1 MNAKIIIAT
10 HKMYDMPQD
19 DIYLPVHV
27 GREGKDALPYQPD
40 NTGDNISAKNPSY
53 CELTGL
59 YWAWKN
65 LDCDYLGLAHY
76 RRHFSMKSRSFRKS
90 HTPMECVLTGD
101 ELAQLIPKYKI
112 IVPKRRNYY
121 IESLY
126 SHYAHTHYAEHLDIT
141 REIISEKYP
150 DYLESFDKVMKQTGG
165 YMFNRYIMEKSL
177 SDA

>member
-1 MNAKIIIAT
+1 
-10 HKMYDMPQD
+10 
-19 DIYLPVHV
+19 
-27 GREGKDALPYQPD
+27 
-40 NTGDNISAKNPSY
+40 
-53 CELTGL
+53 
-59 YWAWKN
+59 
-65 LDCDYLGLAHY
+65 
-76 RRHFSMKSRSFRKS
+76 
-90 HTPMECVLTGD
+90 MECVLTGD

-165 YMFNRYIMEKSL
+165 YMFNMYIMEKSL
-177 SDA
+177 SDAYCSWLFDILFVTGKTCGRQRIFLFPGKILRKSQRDHL

>member
-1 MNAKIIIAT
+1 
-10 HKMYDMPQD
+10 
-19 DIYLPVHV
+19 
-27 GREGKDALPYQPD
+27 
-40 NTGDNISAKNPSY
+40 
-53 CELTGL
+53 
-59 YWAWKN
+59 
-65 LDCDYLGLAHY
+65 
-76 RRHFSMKSRSFRKS
+76 
-90 HTPMECVLTGD
+90 MECVLTGD

-165 YMFNRYIMEKSL
+165 YMFKYVYNGKISDQTHIAAGCLTFCLNWKKRSGRQRVFLFPGKILRKSQRDHL
-177 SDA
+177 NDG

>member
-1 MNAKIIIAT
+1 
-10 HKMYDMPQD
+10 
-19 DIYLPVHV
+19 
-27 GREGKDALPYQPD
+27 
-40 NTGDNISAKNPSY
+40 
-53 CELTGL
+53 
-59 YWAWKN
+59 
-65 LDCDYLGLAHY
+65 
-76 RRHFSMKSRSFRKS
+76 
-90 HTPMECVLTGD
+90 MECVLTGD

-165 YMFNRYIMEKSL
+165 YNGKISVRRIL
-177 SDA
+177 QLAV

>member
-59 YWAWKN
+59 YWAWKIWTVII
-65 LDCDYLGLAHY
+65 LDWH
-76 RRHFSMKSRSFRKS
+76 
-90 HTPMECVLTGD
+90 
-101 ELAQLIPKYKI
+101 
-112 IVPKRRNYY
+112 
-121 IESLY
+121 
-126 SHYAHTHYAEHLDIT
+126 IT
-141 REIISEKYP
+141 AVTFP
-150 DYLESFDKVMKQTGG
+150 
-165 YMFNRYIMEKSL
+165 
-177 SDA
+177 

>member
-1 MNAKIIIAT
+1 
-10 HKMYDMPQD
+10 
-19 DIYLPVHV
+19 
-27 GREGKDALPYQPD
+27 
-40 NTGDNISAKNPSY
+40 
-53 CELTGL
+53 
-59 YWAWKN
+59 
-65 LDCDYLGLAHY
+65 
-76 RRHFSMKSRSFRKS
+76 
-90 HTPMECVLTGD
+90 MECVLTGD

-165 YMFNRYIMEKSL
+165 YMFNMYIMEKSL
-177 SDA
+177 SDAYCSWLFDILFELEKRVGAG